1 MGIQGSLLFQG
12 QGIQVGREGTHQVEQ
27 DKPQAGQG
35 SLGGRRKSPIL
46 KKCHL
51 AAVQGSLV
59 ELGIQVEG
67 SLAGGSPVQ
76 GSHLHLKVYL
86 CHDRSD

>member
-1 MGIQGSLLFQG
+1 MGIQGSLQG

-35 SLGGRRKSPIL
+35 SLGGSRKSPIL